1 MGRDHTKMIDAGF
14 AAGILAL
21 LIGSFLLVFQPALQR
36 VAYLRQQ
43 THALAQQLEFSQ
55 QVRTGLGH
63 IQAEVAAVEQQL
75 AAFHEQLPLEEQLDT
90 YLRQIDHIAKQT
102 GFNVTLIKPG
112 PIQHQELYSQ
122 LPIAI
127 SAESPFP
134 EFYRFLAELHELPRL
149 TKIDAL
155 SVVRKA
161 ETDVCD
167 IALTLLIYVAKGS
180 DETSRR

>member
-1 MGRDHTKMIDAGF
+1 MWRDQTKMLDAGF
-14 AAGILAL
+14 AAGIITL
-21 LIGSFLLVFQPALQR
+21 LLGSFLLLFRPALQR
-36 VAYLRQQ
+36 VSSLRQQ
-43 THALAQQLEFSQ
+43 TRVLTQQLELSS

-90 YLRQIDHIAKQT
+90 YLRQIDQIAKQT

-112 PIQHQELYSQ
+112 TIQHQELYSQ
-122 LPIAI
+122 LPITI
-127 SAESPFP
+127 SAASPFP
-134 EFYRFLAELHELPRL
+134 EFYRFLGELHDLPRL

-155 SVVRKA
+155 SVVRQG

-167 IALTLLIYVAKGS
+167 IALTLLIYVAKAP